1 MARDPAAGDATAS
14 FVGFVVEQ
22 AVTRVGAEA
31 PRDEG
36 ATAELVRRMLADIGT
51 RYEASNDAE
60 GVVREHAAQLLA
72 AEPPLLAAFFQNIDV
87 LFVDGATCADAV
99 SAVTLRAME
108 ISRGGGAG

>member
-1 MARDPAAGDATAS
+1 MARGPAADDAIAS

-22 AVTRVGAEA
+22 AVTRLGGESR
-31 PRDEG
+31 RDES
-36 ATAELVRRMLADIGT
+36 ATADLVRNMLAGIGI
-51 RYEASNDAE
+51 RYDPQDDREREA
-60 GVVREHAAQLLA
+60 REHAARLLA

-108 ISRGGGAG
+108 ISRGDGAS

>member
-36 ATAELVRRMLADIGT
+36 ATADLVRRMLADIGT
-51 RYEASNDAE
+51 RYGPSNDAE
-60 GVVREHAAQLLA
+60 GVARDHAARLLA

-108 ISRGGGAG
+108 ISRGGGVE